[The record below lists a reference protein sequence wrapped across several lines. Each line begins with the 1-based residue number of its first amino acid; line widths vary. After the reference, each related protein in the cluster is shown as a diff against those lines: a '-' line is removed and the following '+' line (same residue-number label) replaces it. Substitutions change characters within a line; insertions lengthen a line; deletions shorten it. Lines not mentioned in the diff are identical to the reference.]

1 MIRYIAIIYFYVDF
15 LSHILQA
22 GSQQPLSA
30 VSVPSSVPIPSKVSS
45 ISTNNANEGVSIRS
59 DEVTVKSSTDG
70 SAMSAASKSS
80 NLSLDALA
88 KAKKALQL
96 KKELSEKL
104 KKLPMVRKHS
114 YSHSLALSSHCTL
127 ATVLS
132 LFSPHTA

>member
-1 MIRYIAIIYFYVDF
+1 MIHYFAIVYFYVDF
-15 LSHILQA
+15 SSHILQA

-30 VSVPSSVPIPSKVSS
+30 VSVPSSVPVPSKVSS
-45 ISTNNANEGVSIRS
+45 ICTSNANEGVSIRS

-70 SAMSAASKSS
+70 SAMSAAGKSS

-114 YSHSLALSSHCTL
+114 YIP
-127 ATVLS
+127 
-132 LFSPHTA
+132 SPLL

>member
-1 MIRYIAIIYFYVDF
+1 MFISLYDF
-15 LSHILQA
+15 SSHILQA

-30 VSVPSSVPIPSKVSS
+30 VSVSSSVPVPSKVSS

-70 SAMSAASKSS
+70 SATSAAGKSS

-114 YSHSLALSSHCTL
+114 CSESLALIFHRTL

-132 LFSPHTA
+132 LFFPHTA

>member
-1 MIRYIAIIYFYVDF
+1 LFISLYDF
-15 LSHILQA
+15 SSHILQA

-30 VSVPSSVPIPSKVSS
+30 VFVSSSVPVPSKVSS

-70 SAMSAASKSS
+70 SATSAAGKSS

-114 YSHSLALSSHCTL
+114 CSKSLALIFHRTL

-132 LFSPHTA
+132 LFFPHTA

>member
-1 MIRYIAIIYFYVDF
+1 LGALVLLSVFLSGMHFATKLMIHYIPVVYFYVDF
-15 LSHILQA
+15 SSHILQA
-22 GSQQPLSA
+22 GSQQLLSA
-30 VSVPSSVPIPSKVSS
+30 VPMPSSVPIPSKVSS
-45 ISTNNANEGVSIRS
+45 ITTNNANEGVSIRS

-70 SAMSAASKSS
+70 SATSAAGKSS

-114 YSHSLALSSHCTL
+114 
-127 ATVLS
+127 
-132 LFSPHTA
+132 

>member
-1 MIRYIAIIYFYVDF
+1 
-15 LSHILQA
+15 
-22 GSQQPLSA
+22 
-30 VSVPSSVPIPSKVSS
+30 VPSSVPVPSKVSS
-45 ISTNNANEGVSIRS
+45 IYTNNANEGVSIRS

-70 SAMSAASKSS
+70 SATSAAGKSS

-114 YSHSLALSSHCTL
+114 YSQSLALIFHCTL

-132 LFSPHTA
+132 LFFPHTA

>member
-1 MIRYIAIIYFYVDF
+1 MYDF
-15 LSHILQA
+15 SSHILQA
-22 GSQQPLSA
+22 GSQQSLSA
-30 VSVPSSVPIPSKVSS
+30 VSVPSSVPVPSKVSS
-45 ISTNNANEGVSIRS
+45 IYTNNANEGVSIRS

-70 SAMSAASKSS
+70 SAMSAAGKSS

-114 YSHSLALSSHCTL
+114 YSQSLALFFNCILCNCSNL
-127 ATVLS
+127 I
-132 LFSPHTA
+132 FPHTA